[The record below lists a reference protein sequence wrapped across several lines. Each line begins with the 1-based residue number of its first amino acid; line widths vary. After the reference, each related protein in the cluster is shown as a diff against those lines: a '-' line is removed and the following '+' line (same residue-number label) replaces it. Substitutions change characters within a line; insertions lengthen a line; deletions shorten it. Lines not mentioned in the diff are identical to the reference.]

1 MIQNVNKYPIDEIL
15 KKDAD
20 FYYMIPKYQREYTW
34 GYKEW
39 AALYDDLTENNE
51 GYFIG
56 SIICINNGDS
66 ISPVLEVIDGQ
77 QRLTTL
83 CLFLTA
89 IYNLMK
95 GYRDKGMIDD
105 DDIDELLSLKKS
117 LFCKKSSFKNLV
129 IVPQIQNNNQAD
141 FAYVMFENGIIKEF
155 SRRES
160 FVTKRKIYLCFD
172 YFKSRIEKDIR
183 DLENPVEGLLAIKK
197 KVCRAML
204 VKIEVSSHSDA
215 YILFESLNH
224 SGTPLTSVD
233 LMKNLIMAR
242 AEKASLTVDDCFDRW
257 QELMRY
263 LSEDYATQERF
274 FRQYY
279 NAFKDRLNE
288 PFRKDDLRKK
298 DPLGIVATRSNLLS
312 IYEKL
317 INRDLTTFL
326 DDILTCG
333 RIYSFLIDPEDLSDP
348 LKSSLTNLNHIQG
361 APSYLLL
368 MYLFRHKASLTIDD
382 TVIAKV
388 IDLLTVF
395 FVRRNVTDT
404 PNTRDLTRIFM
415 EIISTFESERV
426 TGKDVY
432 DTIHNMLK
440 AVCASDT
447 LFEEFL
453 RGDIYKSNSSAAR
466 YVLCAIAE
474 SHMTRETWTNLWEQ
488 KAYERSSNKYIW
500 TIEHIFP
507 EGSNIPQCWVDMIAG
522 GDRNL
527 AHEYLQ
533 QYVHKLGNL
542 TITGYNSTL
551 SNLSFEQKK
560 ERKNKA
566 GKYVGYLNGLEIN
579 HDIVI
584 KQAWTVKDITDRTD
598 QMVKEALL
606 MFKYPDSETKEQ

>member
-39 AALYDDLTENNE
+39 SALYDDLTENNE

-95 GYRDKGMIDD
+95 GYKDSGLIDE

-117 LFCKKSSFKNLV
+117 LFCKKSPFKNLV
-129 IVPQIQNNNQAD
+129 LVPQIQNNNQAD

-155 SRRES
+155 SKKES

-172 YFKSRIEKDIR
+172 YFKSRIEKDIQES
-183 DLENPVEGLLAIKK
+183 ENPVEYLLAIKK

-224 SGTPLTSVD
+224 RGTPLTSVD

-242 AEKASLTVDDCFDRW
+242 AEKASMTVDDCFERW

-263 LSEDYATQERF
+263 LTEDYATQERF

-279 NAFKDRLNE
+279 NAFKEKLNE
-288 PFRKDDLRKK
+288 PFRKDELRKK

-326 DDILTCG
+326 DDILKCG
-333 RIYSFLIDPEDLSDP
+333 RIYSDLIDPEDLSDS
-348 LKSSLTNLNHIQG
+348 LKASLTNLNHIQG

-368 MYLFRHKASLTIDD
+368 MYLFRNKKTLEIDD
-382 TVIAKV
+382 TTIVKV
-388 IDLLTVF
+388 IDLLTIF

-415 EIISTFESERV
+415 EIISVFETEKV
-426 TGKDVY
+426 TGDAVY
-432 DTIHNMLK
+432 ITIHDQLK
-440 AVCASDT
+440 TVCASDT

-453 RGDIYKSNSSAAR
+453 RGDIYKSNASAAR

-474 SHMTRETWTNLWEQ
+474 SQMTRETWTNLWEQ

-507 EGSNIPQCWVDMIAG
+507 EGSKIPQCWVDMIAG

-527 AHEYLQ
+527 ANEYLQ

-584 KQAWTVKDITDRTD
+584 KQAWTIKDITDRTNL
-598 QMVKEALL
+598 MVKQALQ
-606 MFKYPDSETKEQ
+606 MFKYPDS

>member
-39 AALYDDLTENNE
+39 SALYDDLTENNE

-95 GYRDKGMIDD
+95 GYKDSGLIDE

-117 LFCKKSSFKNLV
+117 LFCKKSPFKNLV
-129 IVPQIQNNNQAD
+129 LVPQIQNNNQAD

-155 SRRES
+155 SKKES

-172 YFKSRIEKDIR
+172 YFKSRIEKELQDS
-183 DLENPVEGLLAIKK
+183 ENPVEDLLAIKK

-224 SGTPLTSVD
+224 RGTPLTSVD

-242 AEKASLTVDDCFDRW
+242 AEKASMTVDDCFERW

-263 LSEDYATQERF
+263 LTEDYATQERF

-279 NAFKDRLNE
+279 NAFKEKLNE
-288 PFRKDDLRKK
+288 PFRKDELRKK

-326 DDILTCG
+326 DDILRCG
-333 RIYSFLIDPEDLSDP
+333 RIYSDLIDPEDLSDS
-348 LKSSLTNLNHIQG
+348 LKVSLTNLNHIQG

-368 MYLFRHKASLTIDD
+368 MYLFRNKTVLAIDD
-382 TVIAKV
+382 AAIVKV
-388 IDLLTVF
+388 IDLLTIF

-415 EIISTFESERV
+415 EMISVFESEKV
-426 TGKDVY
+426 TGDTVY
-432 DTIHNMLK
+432 NTIHEQLK

-474 SHMTRETWTNLWEQ
+474 SQMTRETWTNLWEQ

-522 GDRNL
+522 GDRTL
-527 AHEYLQ
+527 ANEYLQ

-579 HDIVI
+579 HDIVV
-584 KQAWTVKDITDRTD
+584 KQSWTIKDITDRTD
-598 QMVKEALL
+598 RMVKQALQ
-606 MFKYPDSETKEQ
+606 MFKYPDA

>member
-1 MIQNVNKYPIDEIL
+1 MIQTVNKYPIDEIL

-34 GYKEW
+34 GYREW
-39 AALYDDLTENNE
+39 DALYDDLTENNE

-56 SIICINNGDS
+56 SIICINTGDS
-66 ISPVLEVIDGQ
+66 LSPVLEVIDGQ

-89 IYNLMK
+89 IYNLLK
-95 GYRDKGMIDD
+95 GYRDKGMIDE

-129 IVPQIQNNNQAD
+129 LVPQIQNNNQAD
-141 FAYVMFENGIIKEF
+141 FAYVMYENEIIKDF
-155 SRRES
+155 SKKES

-172 YFKSRIEKDIR
+172 YFKRRIEKD
-183 DLENPVEGLLAIKK
+183 LEGTENPVEELLAIKK

-224 SGTPLTSVD
+224 RGTPLTSVD

-242 AEKASLTVDDCFDRW
+242 AERASMTVDDCFERW

-263 LSEDYATQERF
+263 LTEDYATQERF

-317 INRDLTTFL
+317 INRDLTVFL
-326 DDILTCG
+326 EDILTCG
-333 RIYSFLIDPEDLSDP
+333 RIYSFLIDQEDLSDA
-348 LKSSLTNLNHIQG
+348 LKDALLNLNHIQG

-368 MYLFRHKASLTIDD
+368 MYLFRNKKELAIDD
-382 TVIAKV
+382 TVIVKV
-388 IDLLTVF
+388 IELLTIF

-415 EIISTFESERV
+415 EIIAIFEAEKC
-426 TGKDVY
+426 TGHIVY
-432 DTIHNMLK
+432 DTIHSQLK

-453 RGDIYKSNSSAAR
+453 SGDIYKSNSSAAR

-474 SHMTRETWTNLWEQ
+474 YQMTRETWTNLWEQ

-507 EGSNIPQCWVDMIAG
+507 EGANIPQCWVDMIAG

-527 AHEYLQ
+527 ANEYLQ

-560 ERKNKA
+560 ERKNKS

-579 HDIVI
+579 HPIAN
-584 KQAWTVKDITDRTD
+584 KYAWTVADIKERTD
-598 QMVKEALL
+598 QMVGQILE
-606 MFKYPDSETKEQ
+606 MFKFPE